1 MLLLVFRVAEA
12 PYAVEAGRVVEV
24 VPRVVLRTLP
34 HAPEALAGLF
44 RYRGRVVP
52 VIDLGVLLGDG
63 PSPPRLSTRIIVV
76 DDHMPARGRARLG
89 LIAEHVVDVR
99 RVDDDRIVPQ
109 APPLGRNPY
118 LGPIA
123 SVDSGLIPLLAVD
136 RLLAEPLR
144 DALAGSESEASSAT
158 ASSGSG
164 SGARP

>member
-1 MLLLVFRVAEA
+1 MLLLVFRVAGA

-24 VPRVVLRTLP
+24 VPRIALRALP
-34 HAPEALAGLF
+34 HAPGALAGLF

-63 PSPPRLSTRIIVV
+63 PSPPRLGTRIIVV
-76 DDHMPARGRARLG
+76 DDLAAARGRAHLG
-89 LIAEHVVDVR
+89 LIAEQVVDVR

-109 APPLGRNPY
+109 APLMGRNPY

-123 SVDSGLIPLLAVD
+123 SADSGLIPLLAVD

-144 DALAGSESEASSAT
+144 DALAGSETAAGSET
-158 ASSGSG
+158 
-164 SGARP
+164 GAGTGAMP